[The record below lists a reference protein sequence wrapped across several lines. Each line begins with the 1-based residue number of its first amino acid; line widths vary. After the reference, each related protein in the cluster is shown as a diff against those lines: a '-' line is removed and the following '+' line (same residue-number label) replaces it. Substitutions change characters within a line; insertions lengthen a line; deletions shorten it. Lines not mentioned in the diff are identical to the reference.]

1 MAFGEHGG
9 EFFGVGFHL
18 GVEFVGGN
26 IDVVYLDVE
35 ILAGAQAVA
44 FFLDFAV
51 GHDYA
56 EVFDGFGLAEGGHDF
71 LDFVVFEADFLEAVR
86 VLVFLAEFA
95 CVNEGDFVV
104 VGLFAGLV
112 EEEHA
117 HVGAGVREYVARHA
131 DHAID
136 DVFVNDAFE
145 DFVFDAGF
153 RGDEPGGDDDGALAA
168 CLDAVHHVLDK
179 AGVDGHA
186 LLFLVRDFRHAC
198 PETGIPFLF
207 DVVAGVAEV
216 HLEGRIAHNVIKLLE
231 ALAVVALVVG
241 FQEGVALHGV
251 IEARYESVQQQVQL
265 EHLVTALRN
274 VLRKDGAAVFANLV
288 AERHEQGA
296 GACAG
301 VVAFYVV
308 QVGVVA
314 HQQAGHDFRDGLGGV
329 IFGVLAAAC
338 GVVVLEQVFE
348 DVREKVVV
356 FGEGVFEAEVHQLID
371 KGAGEVCTLGVV
383 GHEDGELFEDGD
395 FRLLRG
401 LGVEYVQ
408 VVLRDGDHGLVKD
421 DVEIALGLLVPEVC
435 NQVVGLEHRD
445 FGWQEEAHLF
455 AVGLGEFRVFLFPL
469 VGFFEGLQT
478 RVINFLEFVAELVG
492 HKLVQKHLSDNLV
505 FVAVIAHA
513 VRLASGLERVNKGNG
528 LVFDVHLISVPF
540 YQPRTSLVTAD
551 TIDNLL
557 FF

>member
-18 GVEFVGGN
+18 GVEFVGGD
-26 IDVVYLDVE
+26 IYVVYLDVE

-56 EVFDGFGLAEGGHDF
+56 EVFDGFGLAEGSHDF

-131 DHAID
+131 HHAID
-136 DVFVNDAFE
+136 DMFVNNAFE
-145 DFVFDAGF
+145 DFVLDAGF
-153 RGDEPGGDDDGALAA
+153 RGDEPGGDYDGALAA
-168 CLDAVHHVLDK
+168 CLDAVHHGLDK

-198 PETGIPFLF
+198 PEAGIPFLL
-207 DVVAGVAEV
+207 DVIAGVAEV
-216 HLEGRIAHNVIKLLE
+216 HLEGRIAHHVIELLE

-251 IEARYESVQQQVQL
+251 VEARYKSVQQQVQF
-265 EHLVTALRN
+265 EHLVTALRD
-274 VLRKDGAAVFANLV
+274 VLRKDGAAVCANLV
-288 AERHEQGA
+288 AERHEQGT

-308 QVGVVA
+308 QIGAIA
-314 HQQAGHDFRDGLGGV
+314 HQEAGHDFRDGLGRV
-329 IFGVLAAAC
+329 IFGVLAAA
-338 GVVVLEQVFE
+338 ESEESPRNMSKIF
-348 DVREKVVV
+348 
-356 FGEGVFEAEVHQLID
+356 FSASFI
-371 KGAGEVCTLGVV
+371 TT
-383 GHEDGELFEDGD
+383 FITTFSD
-395 FRLLRG
+395 F
-401 LGVEYVQ
+401 
-408 VVLRDGDHGLVKD
+408 
-421 DVEIALGLLVPEVC
+421 ITTLLVIDRLKSSISLRKLVACSLNRKSQIIPTSSFS
-435 NQVVGLEHRD
+435 RD
-445 FGWQEEAHLF
+445 FCNAIIYSALLT
-455 AVGLGEFRVFLFPL
+455 ARI
-469 VGFFEGLQT
+469 FEGT
-478 RVINFLEFVAELVG
+478 RPNSICKKFMTKRDIL
-492 HKLVQKHLSDNLV
+492 
-505 FVAVIAHA
+505 
-513 VRLASGLERVNKGNG
+513 
-528 LVFDVHLISVPF
+528 P
-540 YQPRTSLVTAD
+540 
-551 TIDNLL
+551 
-557 FF
+557 

>member
-1 MAFGEHGG
+1 M
-9 EFFGVGFHL
+9 
-18 GVEFVGGN
+18 
-26 IDVVYLDVE
+26 
-35 ILAGAQAVA
+35 AGAQAIA
-44 FFLDFAV
+44 FFFDFVV

-95 CVNEGDFVV
+95 CVNEGDMIV

-112 EEEHA
+112 KEEHA

-145 DFVFDAGF
+145 DFVLDAGF
-153 RGDEPGGDDDGALAA
+153 RGDEPGGNNDGALAA
-168 CLDAVHHVLDK
+168 CLDAVYHVLDK

-186 LLFLVRDFRHAC
+186 LLFLVRDFRHAS
-198 PETGIPFLF
+198 PKTGIPFLL
-207 DVVAGVAEV
+207 DVVAGIAEV
-216 HLEGRIAHNVIKLLE
+216 HLERRIAHNVIELLE
-231 ALAVVALVVG
+231 ALAVVAFVVG

-251 IEARYESVQQQVQL
+251 IEARNEAVQQQVQL
-265 EHLVTALRN
+265 EHFVTALRD
-274 VLRKDGAAVFANLV
+274 VLCKDRAAVFANLV

-308 QVGVVA
+308 QVGA
-314 HQQAGHDFRDGLGGV
+314 IAYQEAGHDFRDGLGGV

-338 GVVVLEQVFE
+338 GVVILEQVFK
-348 DVREKVVV
+348 DVREKVVM
-356 FGEGVFEAEVHQLID
+356 FGEGVFEAEVHEFID

-383 GHEDGELFEDGD
+383 GHKDGELFEDGN
-395 FRLLRG
+395 FRFLRG

-421 DVEIALGLLVPEVC
+421 DVEVALGLLVPEVC

-445 FGWQEEAHLF
+445 FGRQEEAHLF
-455 AVGLGEFRVFLFPL
+455 AVGLGEFRIFLFPL

-478 RVINFLEFVAELVG
+478 RVAHFLEFVAELVG
-492 HKLVQKHLSDNLV
+492 HKLVQKHLGDNLV

-513 VRLASGLERVNKGNG
+513 VRLASGLKG
-528 LVFDVHLISVPF
+528 VDKFYSFFFYTHL
-540 YQPRTSLVTAD
+540 
-551 TIDNLL
+551 
-557 FF
+557 

>member
-18 GVEFVGGN
+18 CVEFVGSN
-26 IDVVYLDVE
+26 VHVVNFDVK
-35 ILAGAQAVA
+35 ILASAQAVA

-51 GHDYA
+51 THDHA
-56 EVFDGFGLAEGGHDF
+56 KVFDGFRLAEGGHDF

-95 CVNEGDFVV
+95 CVNEGDFVL
-104 VGLFAGLV
+104 VGLFLTLV
-112 EEEHA
+112 KEEHA
-117 HVGAGVREYVARHA
+117 HVGAGVREHVARHA
-131 DHAID
+131 HHAID
-136 DVFVNDAFE
+136 DVFVNDAFQ

-153 RGDEPGGDDDGALAA
+153 CGDEPGGNNDSALAA
-168 CLDAVHHVLDK
+168 CLDAVYHVLDK

-186 LLFLVRDFRHAC
+186 LLFLVRDFGYAC
-198 PETGIPFLF
+198 PEAGVPFLF
-207 DVVAGVAEV
+207 DVVAGVAEI
-216 HLEGRIAHNVIKLLE
+216 HLEGRIAHHVIELLE

-251 IEARYESVQQQVQL
+251 IEARNESVQQQIQL
-265 EHLVTALRN
+265 EHLVTALRD

-288 AERHEQGA
+288 AERHEQCA

-301 VVAFYVV
+301 VVTFYVV

-314 HQQAGHDFRDGLGGV
+314 HQEAGHDFRDGLGRV
-329 IFGVLAAAC
+329 IFGILAATC
-338 GVVVLEQVFE
+338 GVVILEQVFK
-348 DVREKVVV
+348 DVREKIVM
-356 FGEGVFEAEVHQLID
+356 FGEGVFEAEVHQFID

-408 VVLRDGDHGLVKD
+408 VVFCDGDHGFVKNHIE
-421 DVEIALGLLVPEVC
+421 VALGLLIPKVC
-435 NQVVGLEHRD
+435 NQVVGLEHRN
-445 FGWQEEAHLF
+445 FGRQEQAHLF
-455 AVGLGEFRVFLFPL
+455 AVGLGEFRIFLFPL
-469 VGFFEGLQT
+469 FGLLESLQA
-478 RVINFLEFVAELVG
+478 RVIDFLEFVAELVG
-492 HKLVQKHLSDNLV
+492 HKLVQKHLGDNLV

-513 VRLASGLERVNKGNG
+513 IRLASGLKRVNKGNG
-528 LVFDVHLISVPF
+528 LVFDVHL
-540 YQPRTSLVTAD
+540 
-551 TIDNLL
+551 
-557 FF
+557 

>member
-18 GVEFVGGN
+18 GIEFVGGD
-26 IDVVYLDVE
+26 IHVVYLDVE

-86 VLVFLAEFA
+86 VLVFLAKFA
-95 CVNEGDFVV
+95 CVNECDFVV

-112 EEEHA
+112 EKEHA
-117 HVGAGVREYVARHA
+117 HVGACVREYVARHA
-131 DHAID
+131 HHAID

-145 DFVFDAGF
+145 DFVLDAGF
-153 RGDEPGGDDDGALAA
+153 RGDEPGGDNDGTLAA
-168 CLDAVHHVLDK
+168 CLDAVHHMLDK

-186 LLFLVRDFRHAC
+186 LLFLVRNFRHAC
-198 PETGIPFLF
+198 PEAGVPFLF

-216 HLEGRIAHNVIKLLE
+216 HLEGRIAHNVIELLE

-251 IEARYESVQQQVQL
+251 IQARYESVQQQVQL
-265 EHLVTALRN
+265 EHFVTALRD

-288 AERHEQGA
+288 AERHKQGA

-308 QVGVVA
+308 QVDVVA
-314 HQQAGHDFRDGLGGV
+314 HQQAGHDFRNGLGSV

-338 GVVVLEQVFE
+338 GVVVFEQVFK

-395 FRLLRG
+395 FRFLRG

-445 FGWQEEAHLF
+445 FGRQEQAHLF
-455 AVGLGEFRVFLFPL
+455 AVGLAEFRVFLFPL
-469 VGFFEGLQT
+469 VGFFEGFQA
-478 RVINFLEFVAELVG
+478 RVVDFLEFKAELVG
-492 HKLVQKHLSDNLV
+492 HKLVQKHLGDNLV
-505 FVAVIAHA
+505 FVTVIAHA
-513 VRLASGLERVNKGNG
+513 IRLASGLK
-528 LVFDVHLISVPF
+528 
-540 YQPRTSLVTAD
+540 
-551 TIDNLL
+551 
-557 FF
+557 